1 MLAFKVIILV
11 VVLFLLPGAA
21 RSASIA
27 EDLKNLIEQ
36 GKLSDAYRLG
46 QAHPDLLGD
55 PDFDFFYGLAAVESG
70 RLGEGVLALERYLLN
85 FPANDRARLELA
97 RAYFLLGEDARARDE
112 FVSIRDK
119 NPPQQ
124 ILLTID
130 RYLDAIRI
138 RQGRYETTS
147 RFYVEAGFGRDSNVN
162 SGVASSSLNLPT
174 LGNVFVSPAGT
185 RLGDRFLHLAG
196 GGVVTK
202 PVAPGV
208 SVFFSGDAT
217 LKNFQS
223 ETAFNQSIANFSGG
237 ATWLKESNIYR
248 AALTFNRA
256 IIENDNFRDVSGI
269 SADWIRQLN
278 QQQSVT
284 TSISYALLD
293 YQGANSVRNA
303 EVTGLGLGF
312 RQVFSGEWQP
322 VLTVSGNYAQER
334 NQESRS
340 DLGRDLYGGNAQIN
354 FSPAAEWGIN
364 LGYTLSKSRYGGA
377 DPLML
382 VTRADN
388 YQSLDVALIRLI
400 DRHWS
405 VRAEIVKIKNTS
417 NIALY
422 EFNKDV
428 FAVKLRHEWK

>member
-1 MLAFKVIILV
+1 MLAFKVIIVV
-11 VVLFLLPGAA
+11 VVLLLLPGAA

-46 QAHPDLLGD
+46 QAHPDQLGD

-185 RLGDRFLHLAG
+185 RLGDKFLHLAG

-422 EFNKDV
+422 EFNKEV

>member
-1 MLAFKVIILV
+1 MFTFKAITV
-11 VVLFLLPGAA
+11 VVLLFLLPGAA

-27 EDLKNLIEQ
+27 QDLKNLVEQ
-36 GKLSDAYRLG
+36 GKLSDAYQLG
-46 QAHPDLLGD
+46 QAHPDQLGD

-112 FVSIRDK
+112 FVSIREK
-119 NPPQQ
+119 NPPPQ
-124 ILLTID
+124 ILQTID

-147 RFYVEAGFGRDSNVN
+147 RFYLEAGFGRDSNVN

-174 LGNVFVSPAGT
+174 LGNVFVSPSGT
-185 RLGDRFLHLAG
+185 RLADKFFHFAG
-196 GGVVTK
+196 GGIVTK
-202 PVAPGV
+202 PVAPGI

-217 LKNFQS
+217 LKNFES
-223 ETAFNQSIANFSGG
+223 ETAFNQGIANLSGG
-237 ATWLKESNIYR
+237 ATWLKEDDIYR

-256 IIENDNFRDVSGI
+256 IIENDNYRDVSGI
-269 SADWIRQLN
+269 SADWIRKLN

-303 EVTGLGLGF
+303 GITGLGLGL
-312 RQVFSGEWQP
+312 RQVLSGQWQP
-322 VLTVSGNYAQER
+322 VLSVSGNYAQER
-334 NQESRS
+334 NQESRP
-340 DLGRDLYGGNAQIN
+340 DLGRDLYGGNVQIN
-354 FSPAAEWGIN
+354 FSPGAEWGIN
-364 LGYTLSKSRYGGA
+364 LGYTMSKSRYGSA

-382 VTRADN
+382 VTRADS
-388 YQSLDVALIRLI
+388 YQSVDIALIRLI

-405 VRAEIVKIKNTS
+405 VRAEVSKIKNTS

>member
-1 MLAFKVIILV
+1 MLAFKVIIIILV
-11 VVLFLLPGAA
+11 LVFLPGAA

-36 GKLSDAYRLG
+36 GKLSDAYQLG

-85 FPANDRARLELA
+85 VPGNDRARLELA
-97 RAYFLLGEDARARDE
+97 RAYFLLGEDARSRDE
-112 FVSIRDK
+112 FVSIREK

-130 RYLDAIRI
+130 RYLDAIRV

-147 RFYVEAGFGRDSNVN
+147 RFYLEGGFGRDSNVN
-162 SGVASSSLNLPT
+162 SGVASSSINLPT
-174 LGNVFVSPAGT
+174 LGNVFVSSTGT
-185 RLGDRFLHLAG
+185 RLSDKFLHLAA

-217 LKNFQS
+217 LKNYQS
-223 ETAFNQSIANFSGG
+223 ETAFNQTMANLSGG
-237 ATWLKESNIYR
+237 GTWLKEEDIYR
-248 AALTFNRA
+248 AALSFNRA
-256 IIENDNFRDVSGI
+256 IIENDNFRDVTGI

-284 TSISYALLD
+284 TSVSYALLD

-303 EVTGLGLGF
+303 DVTGLGLGF

-322 VLTVSGNYAQER
+322 VMTISGNYAQER
-334 NQESRS
+334 NKENRS

-382 VTRADN
+382 ITRADD

-400 DRHWS
+400 DRNWS
-405 VRAEIVKIKNTS
+405 VRAEILKIKNTS

-428 FAVKLRHEWK
+428 FAIKLRHEWK

>member
-1 MLAFKVIILV
+1 MRALREFIVGIFLV
-11 VVLFLLPGAA
+11 FLPAVA
-21 RSASIA
+21 WPASVA

-36 GKLSDAYRLG
+36 GKLTEAYQLG
-46 QAHPDLLGD
+46 QSHPDLLGD

-85 FPANDRARLELA
+85 FPENDRARLELA

-112 FVSIRDK
+112 FVSIREK

-147 RFYVEAGFGRDSNVN
+147 RFYIEGGFGRDSNVN
-162 SGVASSSLNLPT
+162 SGVASSSINLPT
-174 LGNVFVSPAGT
+174 LGNVFVSSTGT
-185 RLGDRFLHLAG
+185 RLSDKFLHLAAG
-196 GGVVTK
+196 GLITK

-217 LKNFQS
+217 LKNYQS
-223 ETAFNQSIANFSGG
+223 ETAFNQTMANLSGG
-237 ATWLKESNIYR
+237 GTWVMEENIYR
-248 AALTFNRA
+248 AALSFNRA
-256 IIENDNFRDVSGI
+256 IIENDNFRDVTGI

-278 QQQSVT
+278 KQQSVT

-293 YQGANSVRNA
+293 YQGSNSVRNA
-303 EVTGLGLGF
+303 DVTGLGLGF
-312 RQVFSGEWQP
+312 RQMFAGSWQP
-322 VLTVSGNYAQER
+322 VMTVSGNYAQER
-334 NQESRS
+334 NQENRG

-377 DPLML
+377 DPLMS
-382 VTRADN
+382 VTRADD
-388 YQSLDVALIRLI
+388 YQSFDVALIRLI
-400 DRHWS
+400 DRNWS
-405 VRAEIVKIKNTS
+405 VRAEVLKIKNTS

-422 EFNKDV
+422 EFTKDV
-428 FAVKLRHEWK
+428 FAIKLRHEWK